1 MAEDFD
7 MGGPL
12 PEESAN
18 RTFIIAAAGL
28 GALLVLSMICL
39 AVYALV
45 LAPRQQEARATQ
57 AALINIQ
64 NTEIAA
70 TQTAEAVEVTS
81 TPTPTVT
88 NTPVPPTATVT
99 PTQVVVL
106 PTNTPTPFTTLP
118 TLEPLTATA
127 AAAQTATAEA
137 LAGTVEPTATP
148 TALPATG
155 FADEVG
161 IPTLLLFAALLIVVV
176 FVARGLRTR
185 STVG

>member
-7 MGGPL
+7 MGEPL

-18 RTFIIAAAGL
+18 RTFIMAAAGL
-28 GALLVLSMICL
+28 GGLLILSMICL

-57 AALINIQ
+57 AALNLIR
-64 NTEIAA
+64 NTEVAQ
-70 TQTAEAVEVTS
+70 TQTAEAAED
-81 TPTPTVT
+81 TPTSIPTIT
-88 NTPVPPTATVT
+88 NTPLPTATVT

-106 PTNTPTPFTTLP
+106 PSDTPTPTPFTTLP
-118 TLEPLTATA
+118 TIDPLTATA
-127 AAAQTATAEA
+127 AAQATAD
-137 LAGTVEPTATP
+137 AGAGETATATP

-155 FADEVG
+155 FADEAG
-161 IPTLLLFAALLIVVV
+161 IPTLILFGALLVIVV

-185 STVG
+185 TAAG

>member
-57 AALINIQ
+57 AALINLQ
-64 NTEIAA
+64 NTEVAA

-88 NTPVPPTATVT
+88 DTPVPTATVT

-127 AAAQTATAEA
+127 AAQQTATAEA
-137 LAGTVEPTATP
+137 LAGGEEPTATP

-155 FADEVG
+155 FADEAG

-185 STVG
+185 STAG

>member
-1 MAEDFD
+1 MAEDFE

-18 RTFIIAAAGL
+18 RTFIMAAACLGGL
-28 GALLVLSMICL
+28 LILSMICL

-57 AALINIQ
+57 AALIILQ
-64 NTEIAA
+64 NTEVAQ
-70 TQTAEAVEVTS
+70 TQTAEAAED
-81 TPTPTVT
+81 TPTSIPTVT
-88 NTPVPPTATVT
+88 NTPLPTATVT

-106 PTNTPTPFTTLP
+106 PSDTPTPFTTLP
-118 TLEPLTATA
+118 TIDPLTATA
-127 AAAQTATAEA
+127 AAQATADAEA
-137 LAGTVEPTATP
+137 GETATATP

-155 FADEVG
+155 FADEAG
-161 IPTLLLFAALLIVVV
+161 IPTLILFGALLVIVV

-185 STVG
+185 TAAG